1 MSPRFSQTPRFVKL
15 LLSFTLVIPLVIPVN
30 FVLISPGEG
39 TPLFPKMLTIGSSTD
54 SFKTYPARGQMY
66 LLSIWVT
73 NPEASIFGYQVLSCW
88 AQNDCV
94 VVPRSVVYEKNTDD
108 KAEFAS
114 GKKQMKKSQSSALT
128 ATKALFK
135 KYYPTI
141 DVRELKD
148 SDLKVS
154 LKNTGGPSGGLI
166 FSLGISELLSPDDL
180 LQGRKIAATGTV
192 SARGAVGAIGG
203 VEEKMLAAKKVKAEI
218 IFISKE
224 NCSEIPDSVT
234 GIKVIAVSTLEQAF
248 KALRAPQNLN
258 FRGVQGCT
266 NLDS

>member
-1 MSPRFSQTPRFVKL
+1 M
-15 LLSFTLVIPLVIPVN
+15 N

-180 LQGRKIAATGTV
+180 LQGRKIAATLLQHRQR
-192 SARGAVGAIGG
+192 AN
-203 VEEKMLAAKKVKAEI
+203 ECYKVDDAE
-218 IFISKE
+218 
-224 NCSEIPDSVT
+224 C
-234 GIKVIAVSTLEQAF
+234 
-248 KALRAPQNLN
+248 
-258 FRGVQGCT
+258 
-266 NLDS
+266 